1 MKWENLNRDWFF
13 KKGQVRVFPGNDA
26 DILGKKVNLPHDYMI
41 ESDVHPDAPAGPA
54 MGYYTEGATAWMW
67 WDTTIWMPTMNMRES
82 AIRSG
87 SSWVR
92 RAIRTRSIKYGISR
106 KSSPM

>member
-41 ESDVHPDAPAGPA
+41 ESDVHPDAPA
-54 MGYYTEGATAWMW
+54 
-67 WDTTIWMPTMNMRES
+67 
-82 AIRSG
+82 
-87 SSWVR
+87 
-92 RAIRTRSIKYGISR
+92 
-106 KSSPM
+106 